1 MERIDRVIWYL
12 VLSFACV
19 IVAIVLAMLGG
30 SSLVQVIVAV
40 VLGITLWLVVRT
52 FAMRRRDK

>member
-1 MERIDRVIWYL
+1 MERTDRVIWYL

-40 VLGITLWLVVRT
+40 VLGIALWLVVRR
-52 FAMRRRDK
+52 FAMRRRGK